1 MADYIPNTMNTYPLD
16 GSVEFRINFDYL
28 ARKFIYVTLV
38 DARNNRQTLTMGQDY
53 RFVDKMTIR
62 TNQVYGSPWTKIEL
76 SRITSATDRLVD
88 FQDGSI
94 LRATDLNISQIQALH
109 VAEEARSLIT
119 TEIHDAIE
127 QAQKLSDEAREH
139 AESAANSD
147 ASAAASAQEAVR
159 QVNKAIRVPDPETYL
174 NALPTADARA
184 NHTIAFDDQGQLVV
198 RIPVPGSVE
207 DVMIKLGGAG
217 GQQYIGTV
225 PSVAVLKGIE
235 PSITGSRVTL
245 RSYFAGSMAGGS
257 DLYGVVAEDAA
268 GLVADDGVIFKT
280 AGGNFWVRHL
290 VEDRVTPE
298 MFGARGNPAT
308 MPYDAPGKVY
318 DDEPLSRLFKSP
330 YSIRMSNR
338 LYAVQD
344 TIWATQSTSVRT
356 IDMNGAK
363 VFFDFPLGDQ
373 NRWTF
378 RCVNPLN
385 PDPTYGIEP
394 NYWNIFNGTIKG
406 TAHIDSKYNDISKFN
421 GLMVNQSLVTHVTIN
436 GFCDGLVLRGFCHS
450 SGCFI
455 DNCRDDFF
463 GVYNQS
469 NAISDAICGHC
480 AGDGVIIKGD
490 FNVVCNVTM
499 KKAGVHNG
507 NPEPGFLSG
516 CVVSYAQ
523 DGVDGRYNMCANIQC
538 DQWGGG
544 VMIMGGHFNTALN
557 FNCGSSFYTKD
568 GANAP
573 KGNVAAYISGEG
585 HYVDTQFYGDC
596 VRGVHLHDKSKNSY
610 IGTVRM
616 GKVRGINLLTASGTG
631 SNNYIHNIE
640 AEHMYLGDS
649 IYVNMPGLRIG
660 SIRVRGFVSPYY
672 NTAFARLY
680 GPCQIGELI
689 LSSTQGTNELPV
701 VWTQGDVEIGYLEV
715 LNTRGVAYSVKDTNV
730 VARRVNIRQAGGQID
745 SPVKLALS
753 GRAWAE
759 FWRVTGNPPQLQTAQ
774 TIEFGAYSG
783 TQWGV
788 ANGGAILAPKPVPSV
803 YRSAETA
810 VASGGFNRT
819 NGQPANK
826 LDLSLSVSKSDRKL
840 ILAVDGVEFGYV
852 VMTPAV

>member
-1 MADYIPNTMNTYPLD
+1 MADEKRYKTIINYPFSGTD
-16 GSVEFRINFDYL
+16 YVVTFEFL
-28 ARKFIYVTLV
+28 ARKFVTVVLERGDEKKV
-38 DARNNRQTLTMGQDY
+38 LTLGDDY
-53 RFVDKMTIR
+53 RFIETAKIR
-62 TNQVYGSPWTKIEL
+62 LMNQNEQWDNV
-76 SRITSATDRLVD
+76 RIYRFTSATERLVD
-88 FQDGSI
+88 FVNGSI
-94 LRATDLNISQIQALH
+94 LRDRELNISQIQSIH
-109 VAEEARSLIT
+109 VAEEARDSVNSELEASIA
-119 TEIHDAIE
+119 DARA
-127 QAQKLSDEAREH
+127 QAEAARQS
-139 AESAANSD
+139 AKSAAGSD

-207 DVMIKLGGAG
+207 DVMIKLGSSG

-225 PSVAVLKGIE
+225 PSVAILKTIE

-245 RSYFAGSMAGGS
+245 RSYFANAMAGGS
-257 DLYGVVAEDAA
+257 DLYGVTAEDGA
-268 GLVADDGVIFKT
+268 GLVVDDGVIFKT

-290 VEDRVTPE
+290 VEDRATPE
-298 MFGARGNPAT
+298 MFGARGNPVT
-308 MPYDAPGKVY
+308 MPYDAAGKVY
-318 DDEPLSRLFKSP
+318 DDEPLGRLFKSP

-344 TIWATQSTSVRT
+344 TIWAAQSDSVRT
-356 IDMNGAK
+356 VDMNGAK
-363 VFFDFPLGDQ
+363 VFFDFPLGNQ
-373 NRWTF
+373 NRYTF
-378 RCVNPLN
+378 RCPDPLN
-385 PDPTYGIEP
+385 PTYGTEP
-394 NYWNIFNGTIKG
+394 NYWHIFNGTIKG
-406 TAHIDSKYNDISKFN
+406 TAHVDSKYNDIDKYN
-421 GLMVNQSLVTHVTIN
+421 GLMVNQSVVTHVTIN

-455 DNCRDDFF
+455 DNIRDDFF
-463 GVYNQS
+463 GVYNTS
-469 NAISDAICGHC
+469 NAISDAVCGHC
-480 AGDGVIIKGD
+480 AGDGVIIKGN

-557 FNCGSSFYTKD
+557 FNCGSSFYQKD

-573 KGNVAAYISGEG
+573 LGNVAAYISGEG

-596 VRGVHLHDKSKNSY
+596 VRGVHLHDKSVDTY

-616 GKVRGINLLTASGTG
+616 GKVLGINLLTASGTG

-640 AEHMYLGDS
+640 AEHMYLGDA

-660 SIRVRGFVSPYY
+660 SIRVRGFVSQYY
-672 NTAFARLY
+672 PTAFARLN

-689 LSSTQGTNELPV
+689 LSSTQGTNQLPV
-701 VWTQGDVEIGYLEV
+701 VEAKGDVEIGYLEV
-715 LNTRGVAYSVKDTNV
+715 TNTRGVAYSVSQSSV
-730 VARRVNIRQAGGQID
+730 VARRVFIQQAAGQVD
-745 SPVKLALS
+745 SPVKLSLT
-753 GRAWAE
+753 GKAWAE
-759 FWRVTGNPPQLQTAQ
+759 FWRVVGNPPQLRTAQ
-774 TIEFGAYSG
+774 TLELGAYSG
-783 TQWGV
+783 TLWEVG
-788 ANGGAILAPKPVPSV
+788 AGGALLAPKPVPSV

-819 NGQPANK
+819 NGQPATK
-826 LDLSLSVSKSDRKL
+826 LDLALSVSKGDRQL
-840 ILAVDGVEFGYV
+840 VIAVGGVEFGRI
-852 VMTPAV
+852 TIA

>member
-1 MADYIPNTMNTYPLD
+1 MADEKRYKTIINYPFSGTD
-16 GSVEFRINFDYL
+16 YVITFEFL
-28 ARKFIYVTLV
+28 ARKFVTVVLERGAEKKV
-38 DARNNRQTLTMGQDY
+38 LTLGDDY
-53 RFVDKMTIR
+53 RFIETAKIR
-62 TNQVYGSPWTKIEL
+62 LMNQNEQWDNV
-76 SRITSATDRLVD
+76 RIYRFTSATERLVD
-88 FQDGSI
+88 FVNGSI
-94 LRATDLNISQIQALH
+94 LRDRELNISQIQSIH
-109 VAEEARSLIT
+109 VAEEARDSVNSELEASIA
-119 TEIHDAIE
+119 DARA
-127 QAQKLSDEAREH
+127 QAEAARQS

-147 ASAAASAQEAVR
+147 SSAAASAQEAVR

-174 NALPTADARA
+174 NALPTAGARA

-225 PSVAVLKGIE
+225 PSVAVLKTIE
-235 PSITGSRVTL
+235 PSVTRSRVTL
-245 RSYFAGSMAGGS
+245 QSYYAGSMAGGS
-257 DLYGVVAEDAA
+257 DLYGVTAEDAG

-298 MFGARGNPAT
+298 MFGARGNPIAT
-308 MPYDAPGKVY
+308 PYDAANKVY
-318 DDEPLSRLFKSP
+318 DDEPLSRLFKSA
-330 YSIRMSNR
+330 YHIRMSTR

-344 TIWATQSTSVRT
+344 TIWASQTDFTRT

-363 VFFDFPLGDQ
+363 VFFDFPLGNQ

-394 NYWNIFNGTIKG
+394 NYWHIFKGTIKG
-406 TAHIDSKYNDISKFN
+406 TAHVDSRYNDINRYN
-421 GLMVNQSLVTHVTIN
+421 GLAVNQSVVTHVTIN

-557 FNCGSSFYTKD
+557 FNCGSSFYQKD

-596 VRGVHLHDKSKNSY
+596 VRGVHLHDKSKNTY

-649 IYVNMPGLRIG
+649 IYVNMAGLRIG

-672 NTAFARLY
+672 PTAFARLY

-689 LSSTQGTNELPV
+689 LSSTQGTNQLPV
-701 VWTQGDVEIGYLEV
+701 VQAQGDVEIGYLEV
-715 LNTRGVAYSVKDTNV
+715 TNTRGVAYTVSQSNV
-730 VARRVNIRQAGGQID
+730 VARRVFIQQAGGQID
-745 SPVKLALS
+745 SPVKLALT
-753 GRAWAE
+753 GKAWAE
-759 FWRVTGNPPQLQTAQ
+759 FWRVTGNPPQVTTAQ

-783 TQWGV
+783 TSWGLV
-788 ANGGAILAPKPVPSV
+788 NGAGILAPKPVPSV
-803 YRSAETA
+803 YRSADTV
-810 VASGGFNRT
+810 VASGGFNRAA

-826 LDLSLSVSKSDRKL
+826 LDLALSVSKSDRQL
-840 ILAVDGVEFGYV
+840 IIAVDGVEFGRITINPV
-852 VMTPAV
+852 QA